1 MLLAGSFIIIR
12 ANYILNILG
21 LALIGG
27 TLVSQILYKKQKAVV
42 FEE

>member
-12 ANYILNILG
+12 ANYILNIVG

-27 TLVSQILYKKQKAVV
+27 TLMLQILFKKQEVV
-42 FEE
+42 VLEE